1 MSNNLLVNPIRL
13 DSPMSQGFKA
23 STQAALGYFQ
33 YLQIKAIRWVGP
45 AKVGD
50 TFTISDLISGSVLAT
65 AECGVVSQ
73 DVLFDFN
80 TCPQRWA
87 DFQLTQISSGVV
99 WVYTA

>member
-1 MSNNLLVNPIRL
+1 MANNLLVSPIRL
-13 DSPMSQGFKA
+13 DSVMTQGFKA

-45 AKVGD
+45 ATVGD
-50 TFTISDLISGSVLAT
+50 TFTIEDLIAGNVLAT
-65 AECGVVSQ
+65 AECGVVKQ
-73 DVLFDFN
+73 DVLFDYN
-80 TCPQRWA
+80 TSPRRWA